1 MDEEFVKDEEH
12 PTEPSLEEK
21 LKTRFASVFDGETYR
36 STLLTAENLT
46 TEGDGENT
54 DGPVITIREGQTVL
68 RERIT
73 DHIAI
78 DINVGNLDVP
88 ESLQRYDATYWYFY
102 EDENAEVQWV
112 PISGSVRVENGQLIL
127 SYTDIL
133 TGEDVEVTIYR
144 EKNPAVTD
152 PTGLSE
158 KERNNTYIRFPVFDS
173 DNNVSYLVA
182 GSDATV
188 KADGKD
194 IITQRFAE
202 VEDGTDYEVGK
213 ISAEEGNVTITL
225 KDGEGSLLNDKEADD
240 PDPVNVKGENV
251 DIYAKGGESSIGTE
265 EKPLIIEAKNIN
277 FYDYDDPDGE
287 QHITKDTYIVSEGD
301 APELADKLIV
311 DGVIFD
317 LRTEDGSVNAPNTS
331 LEVINGGEARFT
343 TNTDEDAES
352 DGDVTLKDI
361 LVDGDRADG
370 ETSVLIVDA
379 DGTFTTDRI
388 LAEDG
393 AELDVSAGEDV
404 IVNKIR
410 TLDSDTV
417 FNAGEDMRF
426 EDWLSEKSNN
436 EIIAGGTVGHVDD
449 EKQAMIKYADS
460 DTDSDA
466 SLAISGGSVGTEKTP
481 LVVDVPENFT
491 VLLPNVGDTFLETPV
506 VTIVREDSGKIVPVW
521 IDESDL
527 LYENYAAVA
536 EELGQDYVGVDPTT
550 GEAIEEGKT
559 LRHITDML
567 TTVDVGTIELTEDE
581 IEGLGEDEIKALTE
595 KKVEEKVAELLD
607 ELCAQAI
614 LDNGIPGAAATV
626 DNSSRNVNIKVGT
639 STGETSVNN
648 KGAISIT
655 VEGDSDLTVDKII
668 SEGGDVTID
677 VQNGSLLA
685 AEDGDSRIDATNVEL
700 SATENIGSEE
710 QSVQVNERS
719 VDTVVGARVL
729 DQTGDGTGTTGRI
742 DSYTTTDENG
752 NEITVYT
759 VDVAIGYDWVM
770 DADNAAA
777 ARIDAEAKGEN
788 GSEGNVYLDE
798 VSGDIGLGVISGEG
812 TVELKAPGDAIDVR
826 TEDEKNSNTPNIA
839 AENAAVTLGGELG
852 SEEDPIAVEIEDHM
866 TVSAEDDIN
875 LTTKSDLDVTADS
888 QNGEVNVAGEKNVSV
903 DNTELSHGGTGDM
916 LVGEITSGGDVEV
929 SAEGDMVPAE
939 ESLISGD
946 NVTVTAGGS
955 IGSEDSPMAIDTA
968 SGSNGEG
975 TLTAES
981 GDDAYIDEQSGD
993 LVIDSAEVGGDAVI
1007 TAPGSVT
1014 DSNGSTLTEEATEA
1028 QKKAD
1033 DADNRANAAEDRA
1046 DVLDKYADRL
1056 EDESKAADE
1065 AAKAAEDAA
1074 DAIADEI
1081 KDILDSDPTA
1091 DVSELEEEYEEAK
1104 KAAEELRDAADE
1116 AKKKAEEARA
1126 EADTA
1131 ADEAEKL
1138 REAADEAQQKAD
1150 EALEKAE
1157 KAEPAVK
1164 TGGDLTIEAGGSV
1177 GESGNALD
1185 TEVGGK
1191 TNVVSGGEL
1200 VISEKGDMD
1209 LGEVVK
1215 PEDTDVQ
1222 LGSTGSITSESEIIG
1237 KALDVN
1243 ALDGSAELKTD
1254 VDSVNG
1260 TVSDDL
1266 TLNNK
1271 GALEIDDLSV
1281 GGKATINA
1289 GGNVTAGDVEDGT
1302 ANVSAEELVIR
1313 TNSKSDIGEED
1324 KPLIVD
1330 TDRITASGDDIYI
1343 ESLGDLTID
1352 EIRGD
1357 DVNVN
1362 AGGEVDAG
1370 KSNVNVRANDLTIN
1384 AEGDIGDPDNKL
1396 IIYVPGN
1403 VDINSELGGVWYINL
1418 YEGGGTAFDNLVT
1431 DEAMN
1436 PKPYVRAD
1444 LTSVRAEDGTVAL
1457 RTADGS
1463 ISLTLRDGKQLPK
1476 TNGKVLYIGALTDD
1490 LADITGEV
1498 RILHLTR
1505 ERVED
1510 LRSMGYEWIVFRVGN
1525 AYVLIHLTELEE
1537 GDYLITLA
1545 SGRTGSELK
1554 VNFNGADLE
1563 DIPGY
1568 ITLADIS
1575 ETVS

>member
-1 MDEEFVKDEEH
+1 M
-12 PTEPSLEEK
+12 
-21 LKTRFASVFDGETYR
+21 
-36 STLLTAENLT
+36 
-46 TEGDGENT
+46 
-54 DGPVITIREGQTVL
+54 
-68 RERIT
+68 
-73 DHIAI
+73 
-78 DINVGNLDVP
+78 
-88 ESLQRYDATYWYFY
+88 
-102 EDENAEVQWV
+102 
-112 PISGSVRVENGQLIL
+112 
-127 SYTDIL
+127 
-133 TGEDVEVTIYR
+133 
-144 EKNPAVTD
+144 
-152 PTGLSE
+152 
-158 KERNNTYIRFPVFDS
+158 
-173 DNNVSYLVA
+173 
-182 GSDATV
+182 
-188 KADGKD
+188 
-194 IITQRFAE
+194 
-202 VEDGTDYEVGK
+202 
-213 ISAEEGNVTITL
+213 
-225 KDGEGSLLNDKEADD
+225 
-240 PDPVNVKGENV
+240 
-251 DIYAKGGESSIGTE
+251 
-265 EKPLIIEAKNIN
+265 
-277 FYDYDDPDGE
+277 
-287 QHITKDTYIVSEGD
+287 
-301 APELADKLIV
+301 
-311 DGVIFD
+311 
-317 LRTEDGSVNAPNTS
+317 
-331 LEVINGGEARFT
+331 
-343 TNTDEDAES
+343 
-352 DGDVTLKDI
+352 
-361 LVDGDRADG
+361 
-370 ETSVLIVDA
+370 
-379 DGTFTTDRI
+379 
-388 LAEDG
+388 
-393 AELDVSAGEDV
+393 
-404 IVNKIR
+404 
-410 TLDSDTV
+410 
-417 FNAGEDMRF
+417 
-426 EDWLSEKSNN
+426 
-436 EIIAGGTVGHVDD
+436 DD

-481 LVVDVPENFT
+481 LVVDVPENVT

-536 EELGQDYVGVDPTT
+536 EELGLDYVGVDPTT
-550 GEAIEEGKT
+550 GEAMEEGKT

-581 IEGLGEDEIKALTE
+581 IEGLSEDEIKALTE

-626 DNSSRNVNIKVGT
+626 DNSSRNVSIKVGT

-648 KGAISIT
+648 KGVISIT

-742 DSYTTTDENG
+742 DSYATTDEDG
-752 NEITVYT
+752 NEITGYT

-770 DADNAAA
+770 
-777 ARIDAEAKGEN
+777 
-788 GSEGNVYLDE
+788 
-798 VSGDIGLGVISGEG
+798 
-812 TVELKAPGDAIDVR
+812 
-826 TEDEKNSNTPNIA
+826 
-839 AENAAVTLGGELG
+839 
-852 SEEDPIAVEIEDHM
+852 
-866 TVSAEDDIN
+866 
-875 LTTKSDLDVTADS
+875 
-888 QNGEVNVAGEKNVSV
+888 
-903 DNTELSHGGTGDM
+903 
-916 LVGEITSGGDVEV
+916 
-929 SAEGDMVPAE
+929 
-939 ESLISGD
+939 
-946 NVTVTAGGS
+946 
-955 IGSEDSPMAIDTA
+955 
-968 SGSNGEG
+968 
-975 TLTAES
+975 
-981 GDDAYIDEQSGD
+981 
-993 LVIDSAEVGGDAVI
+993 
-1007 TAPGSVT
+1007 
-1014 DSNGSTLTEEATEA
+1014 
-1028 QKKAD
+1028 
-1033 DADNRANAAEDRA
+1033 
-1046 DVLDKYADRL
+1046 
-1056 EDESKAADE
+1056 
-1065 AAKAAEDAA
+1065 
-1074 DAIADEI
+1074 
-1081 KDILDSDPTA
+1081 
-1091 DVSELEEEYEEAK
+1091 
-1104 KAAEELRDAADE
+1104 
-1116 AKKKAEEARA
+1116 
-1126 EADTA
+1126 
-1131 ADEAEKL
+1131 
-1138 REAADEAQQKAD
+1138 
-1150 EALEKAE
+1150 
-1157 KAEPAVK
+1157 
-1164 TGGDLTIEAGGSV
+1164 
-1177 GESGNALD
+1177 
-1185 TEVGGK
+1185 
-1191 TNVVSGGEL
+1191 
-1200 VISEKGDMD
+1200 
-1209 LGEVVK
+1209 
-1215 PEDTDVQ
+1215 DVQ

-1289 GGNVTAGDVEDGT
+1289 GGNVTAGDVDDGT

-1343 ESLGDLTID
+1343 ESLGDLIID

-1436 PKPYVRAD
+1436 PKPCVRAD

-1457 RTADGS
+1457 RAADGS
-1463 ISLTLRDGKQLPK
+1463 ISLTLRDGEQLPK

-1490 LADITGEV
+1490 LADIIGEV

-1510 LRSMGYEWIVFRVGN
+1510 LRSMGYEWIVLRVGN
-1525 AYVLIHLTELEE
+1525 ASVLIHLTELEE

-1545 SGRTGSELK
+1545 PGRTGSELK